1 MLKIAVSKGRIEK
14 EFCEILGKVGYNIE
28 PILNK
33 KRKLLIQLED
43 TIEIIFVKGEDIDTY
58 LKFGSVDIGIVGKD
72 VLIEKE
78 FSNYSELLDL
88 NIGKC
93 KFCLASNSNYKME
106 SLNKIIA
113 TKYPKITQQYFNKKN
128 ENIKIVKLNGSVE
141 LRSYRENIRC
151 NCRLG
156 RNR

>member
-14 EFCEILGKVGYNIE
+14 EFCEILEKAGYNIE

-43 TIEIIFVKGEDIDTY
+43 TIEIIFVKGEDINTY

-72 VLIEKE
+72 VLIEQD

-93 KFCLASNSNYKME
+93 KFCLASNSNYKIE

-113 TKYPKITQQYFNKKN
+113 TKYPRITQQYFKKKN
-128 ENIKIVKLNGSVE
+128 ENIEIVKLNGSVE
-141 LRSYRENIRC
+141 LRTYCKNIRC
-151 NCRLG
+151 DCRFG
-156 RNR
+156 

>member
-14 EFCEILGKVGYNIE
+14 EFCQILEKVGYNIE

-43 TIEIIFVKGEDIDTY
+43 TIEIIFVKAEDIDTY
-58 LKFGSVDIGIVGKD
+58 LKLGSVDIGIVGKD
-72 VLIEKE
+72 VLMEQE

-93 KFCLASNSNYKME
+93 KFCFASNSNYKSE
-106 SLNKIIA
+106 SPNKIIA
-113 TKYPKITQQYFNKKN
+113 TKYPKITQKYFKMKN
-128 ENIKIVKLNGSVE
+128 EDVKIVKLNGSVE
-141 LRSYRENIRC
+141 LRSYSKNLRC
-151 NCRLG
+151 DCRFS
-156 RNR
+156 